1 MELDALYKQRD
12 AVDHVPHLIVDMRC
26 VDYEREDIDFLII
39 LLVCIKYR
47 VKTLEIK
54 VLADTMYKSF
64 LVSDFDAVFNKSSLV
79 ETLAATGEKLCAHDM
94 RRLLVDSSEHLWRSL
109 CKFMLMHSA
118 ARTVDIYSV
127 STGENIKSYMTSIS
141 KWNISDNFYLQKLV
155 FRAGGKSNGPRLPV
169 DNSKVKFA
177 LDSVLNRNRRFFL
190 KKQRTALLL
199 AGLTRR
205 KPALQKICKDV
216 LLLKPKLVIRTPGAQ
231 LLGLENKTTLQQAGS
246 DLNTGILK

>member
-1 MELDALYKQRD
+1 MELDALYNKWNV
-12 AVDHVPHLIVDMRC
+12 VDHVPHLIVDMRC
-26 VDYEREDIDFLII
+26 VNYEREDIDFLII

-64 LVSDFDAVFNKSSLV
+64 LVSDFDAIFNKSQLV
-79 ETLAATGEKLCAHDM
+79 ETLAATGEKLYAYDM
-94 RRLLVDSSEHLWRSL
+94 RRLLVDASEHCWRSL

-127 STGENIKSYMTSIS
+127 SSGEIVNSYMTTIS
-141 KWNISDNFYLQKLV
+141 KWNISANFYLQKIA
-155 FRAGGKSNGPRLPV
+155 FRSGDKSNGPRMPAE
-169 DNSKVKFA
+169 NSKVKFA
-177 LDSVLNRNRRFFL
+177 LDSVLNRNKRFFL

-216 LLLKPKLVIRTPGAQ
+216 LLLIAKLVIRTPGAQ
-231 LLGLENKTTLQQAGS
+231 VLSLEDKTA
-246 DLNTGILK
+246 LK